1 MIPVTPAMLNEEPV
15 RGRDLRRLAGAVLTQ
30 AITDLR
36 GSIPHQ
42 QREASEWIFRGDTGA
57 ITFDTCCDHLDR
69 DPGRVREKIAT
80 EPSGCHETSCRL
92 SLRATHVTTP
102 HAA

>member
-1 MIPVTPAMLNEEPV
+1 MIPTSLNEEPL

-30 AITDLR
+30 AIADLR

-42 QREASEWIFRGDTGA
+42 QREASEWIFRGNIGI
-57 ITFDTCCDHLDR
+57 ITFDTCCEHLDR
-69 DPGRVREKIAT
+69 DPGKVREKIVQAFGL
-80 EPSGCHETSCRL
+80 PRNIVQAL
-92 SLRATHVTTP
+92 SSEGGREHW

>member
-1 MIPVTPAMLNEEPV
+1 MLNEEPV

-42 QREASEWIFRGDTGA
+42 RREASEWIFSGDTGV
-57 ITFDTCCDHLDR
+57 ITFDTCCDHLSR
-69 DPGRVREKIAT
+69 DPARVRDKIAQAFGLPQNIVRT
-80 EPSGCHETSCRL
+80 L
-92 SLRATHVTTP
+92 SEGRANNRSR
-102 HAA
+102 AA

>member
-69 DPGRVREKIAT
+69 DPGRVREKIARAFGL
-80 EPSGCHETSCRL
+80 PRNIVQAL
-92 SLRATHVTTP
+92 SAGNARNDS